1 MSTAQNAI
9 QTEMLYPQQAEGT
22 AKHAYNPPQVT
33 EIDVTAYSGQVEGVL
48 RAKGADDVQAEAVN
62 VVITSEAD
70 VRVTGVDLPGHTG
83 TDEATLTAV

>member
-1 MSTAQNAI
+1 MTGYRGAVG
-9 QTEMLYPQQAEGT
+9 E
-22 AKHAYNPPQVT
+22 
-33 EIDVTAYSGQVEGVL
+33 VL
-48 RAKGADDVQAEAVN
+48 RAKGADEVQAEAVN

>member
-1 MSTAQNAI
+1 MTGY
-9 QTEMLYPQQAEGT
+9 TGEVGE
-22 AKHAYNPPQVT
+22 
-33 EIDVTAYSGQVEGVL
+33 VL

-70 VRVTGVDLPGHTG
+70 VLVIGVDLPGHTG